1 MPDDPHRMVCMEVWG
16 GCDATDAAV
25 TLSGLDAWVYSK
37 PYEEAE
43 AKSAGDAEGE
53 SGGGGEGGGGGGGD
67 IYYVSACAT
76 GRINRLLVA
85 DVAGHGAKVR
95 DIATTLRD
103 LMRRYVNYLD
113 QSKFVT
119 SMNHQFVEC
128 SAAGCF
134 ATAAVMTFFAST
146 RTLSVCNAGHP
157 PPLVWRNKAREWFP
171 LAPANPRTANAETD
185 AVDAENRSPGNLP
198 LGITDYDDCA
208 QFDTPLDV
216 GDMVLVYT
224 DSLIEAKDTDGEMLG
239 TTGLLTLVRHVLPNP
254 DPATLIPTL
263 LNIIDQRTAGGL
275 KADDVTAL
283 LLRANGTGGG
293 IALHRSFLAPL
304 RILASVGRAIA
315 GKGPMSLPDWNLPNL
330 GGALVPA
337 LGRLW
342 GKRTRPS

>member
-37 PYEEAE
+37 PYEEAKAAE
-43 AKSAGDAEGE
+43 ASERVGE
-53 SGGGGEGGGGGGGD
+53 AAGGGGGGD

-95 DIATTLRD
+95 DVATTLRD

-128 SAAGCF
+128 SASGCF
-134 ATAAVMTFFAST
+134 ATAIVTTFFAST

-157 PPLVWRNKAREWFP
+157 PPLVWRAKQREWSTLVPPAPTSPPTADADPGRSP
-171 LAPANPRTANAETD
+171 LAPLSNL
-185 AVDAENRSPGNLP
+185 SNLP
-198 LGITDYDDCA
+198 LGIDDYDDCA
-208 QFDTPLDV
+208 QFDVELDV
-216 GDMVLVYT
+216 GDLVLVYT
-224 DSLIEAKDTDGEMLG
+224 DSLIEARDKDGTMLG
-239 TTGLLTLVRHVLPNP
+239 TSGLLTLVRHVLPDP

-263 LNIIDQRTAGGL
+263 LNAIDSRTAGGL
-275 KADDVTAL
+275 NADDVTAL
-283 LLRANGTGGG
+283 LLRANGTGRG
-293 IALHRSFLAPL
+293 IALHRSLLAPFK
-304 RILASVGRAIA
+304 ILASVGRAIA

-330 GGALVPA
+330 GGSVIPA

-342 GKRTRPS
+342 AKRSRSS

>member
-1 MPDDPHRMVCMEVWG
+1 MSDPHRMVCMEVWG
-16 GCDATDAAV
+16 GCDAADAAV
-25 TLSGLDAWVYSK
+25 TLNGLDAWVYSR

-43 AKSAGDAEGE
+43 TGGAE
-53 SGGGGEGGGGGGGD
+53 GGGGD

-95 DIATTLRD
+95 DVATQLRD

-134 ATAAVMTFFAST
+134 ATAVVTTFFAAT

-157 PPLVWRNKAREWFP
+157 PPLVWRAGQREWSSLIP
-171 LAPANPRTANAETD
+171 SLERAPA
-185 AVDAENRSPGNLP
+185 GNIP
-198 LGITDYDDCA
+198 LGIADYEDCA
-208 QFDTPLDV
+208 QFDVQLDV
-216 GDMVLVYT
+216 GDLILVYT
-224 DSLIEAKDTDGEMLG
+224 DSLIEAKGPQGDMLG
-239 TTGLLTLVRHVLPNP
+239 PAGLLTLVRDVFPDP
-254 DPATLIPTL
+254 DPATLIPSL
-263 LNIIDQRTAGGL
+263 LNTIDQRTDGGL

-293 IALHRSFLAPL
+293 IQLHRSFLAPF

-315 GKGPMSLPDWNLPNL
+315 GRGPMSLPDFSLPNV